1 MATHSAEVR
10 RERVYVAPPSRAIQP
25 IRYAS
30 LERTGYETVMARRQM
45 RARPAILGALRGI
58 GSGTSLVS
66 QASITRGQV
75 VGDHHTDFGG
85 DSAKSGVISGLM
97 HFRGQVGV

>member
-1 MATHSAEVR
+1 MATHSAGVR
-10 RERVYVAPPSRAIQP
+10 RERVYLAPPSRAIHP

-45 RARPAILGALRGI
+45 RARPTILGALR
-58 GSGTSLVS
+58 
-66 QASITRGQV
+66 
-75 VGDHHTDFGG
+75 
-85 DSAKSGVISGLM
+85 VISGLM